1 MSAIEVL
8 KCMIEDRKCFCGCS
22 LENSADTEINA
33 LDDAIVALEQKENK
47 NKIIHKIDEI
57 VSKDIW
63 DFGQRIEEIEDEV
76 DRQSNGRKPQMTNE
90 QIDEIDKL
98 KGRVL
103 EARKIKNY
111 LEEVR
116 TKSKEVLELIK

>member
-1 MSAIEVL
+1 MGTRCLQRGDYCFGTKE
-8 KCMIEDRKCFCGCS
+8 RK
-22 LENSADTEINA
+22 D
-33 LDDAIVALEQKENK
+33 
-47 NKIIHKIDEI
+47 KIIHKIDEI

-116 TKSKEVLELIK
+116 TKSKEVLS